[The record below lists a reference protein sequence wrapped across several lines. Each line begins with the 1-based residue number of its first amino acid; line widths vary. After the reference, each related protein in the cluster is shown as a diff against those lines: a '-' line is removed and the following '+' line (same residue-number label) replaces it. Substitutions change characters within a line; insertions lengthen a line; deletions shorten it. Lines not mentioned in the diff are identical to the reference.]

1 MMKSKK
7 SDIIAALECKQPQ
20 KAVPIWELE
29 FHLWNRFANE
39 KVILGN
45 EFLML
50 TAREKERALSKN
62 AEIMLT
68 VAEELHF
75 SALTI
80 PGGYWEIAP
89 GVPAYY
95 WLPDDARVKQ
105 AKIFKQLSSDNIML
119 MAITG
124 GVLAIPDA
132 TDYMEFSFKLLQAP
146 EEIDMLAR
154 NCYNTGIEQ
163 AKKFRDLGVKGLI
176 TASDIAENRGL
187 YFTPDQMERFIL
199 TYLRQ
204 WAKEVKKIDAYPILH
219 TDGNIN
225 SCLVQ
230 LADSGIRAIQA
241 IDPVAGMDITKVKNR
256 IGDRVCLC
264 GNVDCGLFLN
274 GTPEQVYQATT
285 AVLQACK
292 AGGGLVLGA
301 SNVIQPQA
309 PGENY
314 LAMIEAWK
322 QDGQY

>member
-1 MMKSKK
+1 MKSKK

-29 FHLWNRFANE
+29 FHLWTRFAHE
-39 KVILGN
+39 QVILSN

-50 TAREKERALSKN
+50 TAREKERALSNN

-105 AKIFKQLSSDNIML
+105 AKIFKQMCSDNIML

-124 GVLAIPDA
+124 GVLAIPDS
-132 TDYMEFSFKLLQAP
+132 TDYMEFSLKLLQAP
-146 EEIDMLAR
+146 EEIDILAR

-163 AKKFRDLGVKGLI
+163 AKKFRDLGVEGLI

-199 TYLRQ
+199 PYLRQ
-204 WAKEVKKIDAYPILH
+204 WAKVVKKMDAYPILH
-219 TDGNIN
+219 TDGNIK
-225 SCLVQ
+225 SCLDH

-292 AGGGLVLGA
+292 AGGGFVLGA

-314 LAMIEAWK
+314 LAMIKAWK
-322 QDGQY
+322 HDGQY